1 MNRKLY
7 LLLPFA
13 LLTLHACTASGD
25 PVEGNA
31 EFPND
36 GGKASSSDSKSSSS
50 AVEPDVNS
58 DIFGLFDW
66 VKIPKSSIT
75 RGVNSFGVN
84 AFSMA
89 TTEVTQKV
97 YKFVMDELPKQSKE
111 GDKRPVSNV
120 NWFHAA
126 LFCNAFSKLAGLD
139 TAYVYK
145 SVIGDSVL
153 VDLTI
158 DYSAIAVRLPTENEW
173 EIAARGGTTTTYYWD
188 VDVASKYAY
197 YGQTSGPDEVAKK
210 LPNEFGLYD
219 MAGNVAEWTST
230 VYTEAGVESMA
241 DMNPELSYNAAK
253 EDPYRLKKKSV
264 RGGSWKDPESM
275 IRSAWRSYEY
285 QNQPRCFVGFRC
297 VRTMVND
304 KPGTNKVSGS
314 TAKGGSKSARSSSTG
329 QTLSTRKTR
338 R

>member
-7 LLLPFA
+7 LLLLPFA
-13 LLTLHACTASGD
+13 FLTLDACTASGD
-25 PVEGNA
+25 PVEGKVV
-31 EFPND
+31 FPID
-36 GGKASSSDSKSSSS
+36 GDKASSADSKPSSS
-50 AVEPDVNS
+50 AEKSDTS
-58 DIFGLFDW
+58 DIFGKFDW

-97 YKFVMDELPKQSKE
+97 YEFVMKELPKQSKE
-111 GDKRPVSNV
+111 GDKRAVSNV
-120 NWFHAA
+120 NWFRAA

-145 SVIGDSVL
+145 SIIGDSVL

-173 EIAARGGTTTTYYWD
+173 EVAARGGTTTTYYWD

-219 MAGNVAEWTST
+219 MAGNVAEWVNDWYDAYPKNKSDN
-230 VYTEAGVESMA
+230 YTGPESG
-241 DMNPELSYNAAK
+241 D
-253 EDPYRLKKKSV
+253 YRVV
-264 RGGSWKDPESM
+264 RGGGWSDKVTVLAPKEREKHDPALSK
-275 IRSAWRSYEY
+275 ATL
-285 QNQPRCFVGFRC
+285 GFRL
-297 VRTMVND
+297 VY
-304 KPGTNKVSGS
+304 
-314 TAKGGSKSARSSSTG
+314 STG
-329 QTLSTRKTR
+329 F
-338 R
+338 

>member
-7 LLLPFA
+7 LLLLPFA
-13 LLTLHACTASGD
+13 FLTLDACTASGD
-25 PVEGNA
+25 PVEGKVV
-31 EFPND
+31 FPID
-36 GGKASSSDSKSSSS
+36 DGKASSSDSKSSSS
-50 AVEPDVNS
+50 AGKSDTS
-58 DIFGLFDW
+58 DIFGMFDW

-97 YKFVMDELPKQSKE
+97 YEFIMKELPKQSKE
-111 GDKRPVSNV
+111 GDKRAVSNV
-120 NWFHAA
+120 NWFRAA

-173 EIAARGGTTTTYYWD
+173 EVAARGGTTTTYYWD

-219 MAGNVAEWTST
+219 MAGNVAEWVNDWYDAYPKNKSDN
-230 VYTEAGVESMA
+230 YTGPESG
-241 DMNPELSYNAAK
+241 D
-253 EDPYRLKKKSV
+253 YRIV
-264 RGGSWKDPESM
+264 RGGGWSDKVTVLAPKEREKHDPALSK
-275 IRSAWRSYEY
+275 ATL
-285 QNQPRCFVGFRC
+285 GFRL
-297 VRTMVND
+297 VY
-304 KPGTNKVSGS
+304 
-314 TAKGGSKSARSSSTG
+314 STG
-329 QTLSTRKTR
+329 F
-338 R
+338 

>member
-1 MNRKLY
+1 MKGGVTMNRILY

-111 GDKRPVSNV
+111 GDKRAVSNV

-219 MAGNVAEWTST
+219 MAGNVAEWVNDWYDAYPKKQSDN
-230 VYTEAGVESMA
+230 YTGPESG
-241 DMNPELSYNAAK
+241 D
-253 EDPYRLKKKSV
+253 YRIV
-264 RGGSWKDPESM
+264 RGGGWSDKVTVLAPKEREKHDPALSK
-275 IRSAWRSYEY
+275 ATL
-285 QNQPRCFVGFRC
+285 GFRL
-297 VRTMVND
+297 VY
-304 KPGTNKVSGS
+304 
-314 TAKGGSKSARSSSTG
+314 STG
-329 QTLSTRKTR
+329 F
-338 R
+338 

>member
-7 LLLPFA
+7 LLLLPFA
-13 LLTLHACTASGD
+13 FLTLDACTASGD
-25 PVEGNA
+25 PVEGKVV
-31 EFPND
+31 FPID
-36 GGKASSSDSKSSSS
+36 GDKASSADSKSSSS
-50 AVEPDVNS
+50 AEKSDTS
-58 DIFGLFDW
+58 DIFGKFDW

-97 YKFVMDELPKQSKE
+97 YEFVMKELPKQSKE
-111 GDKRPVSNV
+111 GDKRAVSNV
-120 NWFHAA
+120 NWFRAA

-145 SVIGDSVL
+145 SIIGDSVL

-173 EIAARGGTTTTYYWD
+173 EVAARGGTTTTYYWD

-219 MAGNVAEWTST
+219 MAGNVAEWVNDWYDAYPKNKSDN
-230 VYTEAGVESMA
+230 YTGPGSG
-241 DMNPELSYNAAK
+241 D
-253 EDPYRLKKKSV
+253 YRVV
-264 RGGSWKDPESM
+264 RGGGWSDKVTVLAPKEREKHDPALSK
-275 IRSAWRSYEY
+275 ATL
-285 QNQPRCFVGFRC
+285 GFRL
-297 VRTMVND
+297 VY
-304 KPGTNKVSGS
+304 
-314 TAKGGSKSARSSSTG
+314 STG
-329 QTLSTRKTR
+329 F
-338 R
+338 

>member
-7 LLLPFA
+7 LLLLPFA
-13 LLTLHACTASGD
+13 FLTLDACTASGD
-25 PVEGNA
+25 PVEGKVV
-31 EFPND
+31 FPID
-36 GGKASSSDSKSSSS
+36 GDKASSADSKSSSS
-50 AVEPDVNS
+50 AEKSDTS
-58 DIFGLFDW
+58 DIFGKFDW

-97 YKFVMDELPKQSKE
+97 YEFVMKELPKQSKE
-111 GDKRPVSNV
+111 GDERAVSNV
-120 NWFHAA
+120 NWFRAA

-145 SVIGDSVL
+145 SIIGDSVL

-173 EIAARGGTTTTYYWD
+173 EVAARGGTTTTYYWD

-219 MAGNVAEWTST
+219 MAGNVAEW
-230 VYTEAGVESMA
+230 VNDWYDAYPKNKRDNYTGPESG
-241 DMNPELSYNAAK
+241 D
-253 EDPYRLKKKSV
+253 YRVV
-264 RGGSWKDPESM
+264 RGGGWSDKVTVLAPKERETLDPAYSK
-275 IRSAWRSYEY
+275 ATL
-285 QNQPRCFVGFRC
+285 GFRL
-297 VRTMVND
+297 VY
-304 KPGTNKVSGS
+304 
-314 TAKGGSKSARSSSTG
+314 STG
-329 QTLSTRKTR
+329 F
-338 R
+338 

>member
-7 LLLPFA
+7 LLLLPFA
-13 LLTLHACTASGD
+13 FLTLDACTASGD
-25 PVEGNA
+25 PVEGKVV
-31 EFPND
+31 FPID
-36 GGKASSSDSKSSSS
+36 GDKASSADSKSSSS
-50 AVEPDVNS
+50 AEKSDTS
-58 DIFGLFDW
+58 DIFGKFDW

-97 YKFVMDELPKQSKE
+97 YEFVMKERPKQSKE
-111 GDKRPVSNV
+111 GDKRAVSNV
-120 NWFHAA
+120 NWFRAA

-145 SVIGDSVL
+145 AIIGDSVL

-173 EIAARGGTTTTYYWD
+173 EVAARGGTTTTYYWD

-219 MAGNVAEWTST
+219 MAGNVAEWVNDWYDAYPKNKSDN
-230 VYTEAGVESMA
+230 YTG
-241 DMNPELSYNAAK
+241 PELG
-253 EDPYRLKKKSV
+253 DYRVV
-264 RGGSWKDPESM
+264 RGGGWSDKVTVLAPKERETLDPAYSK
-275 IRSAWRSYEY
+275 ATL
-285 QNQPRCFVGFRC
+285 GFRL
-297 VRTMVND
+297 VY
-304 KPGTNKVSGS
+304 
-314 TAKGGSKSARSSSTG
+314 STG
-329 QTLSTRKTR
+329 F
-338 R
+338 

>member
-7 LLLPFA
+7 LLLLPFA
-13 LLTLHACTASGD
+13 FLTLDACTASGD
-25 PVEGNA
+25 PVEGKVV
-31 EFPND
+31 FPID
-36 GGKASSSDSKSSSS
+36 DGKASSADSKSSSS
-50 AVEPDVNS
+50 AEKSDTS
-58 DIFGLFDW
+58 DIFGKFDW

-97 YKFVMDELPKQSKE
+97 YEFVMKELPKQSKE

-120 NWFHAA
+120 NWFRAA

-173 EIAARGGTTTTYYWD
+173 EVAARGGTTTTYYWD

-197 YGQTSGPDEVAKK
+197 YGQTFGPDEVAKK

-219 MAGNVAEWTST
+219 MAGNVAEWVNDWYDAYPKNKSDN
-230 VYTEAGVESMA
+230 YTGPESG
-241 DMNPELSYNAAK
+241 D
-253 EDPYRLKKKSV
+253 YRVV
-264 RGGSWKDPESM
+264 RGGGWSDKVTVLAPKEREKLDPAYSK
-275 IRSAWRSYEY
+275 ATL
-285 QNQPRCFVGFRC
+285 GFRL
-297 VRTMVND
+297 VY
-304 KPGTNKVSGS
+304 
-314 TAKGGSKSARSSSTG
+314 STG
-329 QTLSTRKTR
+329 F
-338 R
+338 

>member
-7 LLLPFA
+7 LLLLPFA
-13 LLTLHACTASGD
+13 FLTLDACTASGD
-25 PVEGNA
+25 PVEGKVV
-31 EFPND
+31 FPID
-36 GGKASSSDSKSSSS
+36 GDKASSTDFKPSSS
-50 AVEPDVNS
+50 AEKSDTS
-58 DIFGLFDW
+58 DIFGKFDW

-97 YKFVMDELPKQSKE
+97 YELVMKELPKQSKE
-111 GDKRPVSNV
+111 GDKRAVSNV
-120 NWFHAA
+120 NWFRAA

-145 SVIGDSVL
+145 SIIGDSVL

-173 EIAARGGTTTTYYWD
+173 EVAARGGTTTTYYWD

-219 MAGNVAEWTST
+219 MAGNVAEWVNDWYDAYPKNKSDN
-230 VYTEAGVESMA
+230 YTGPESG
-241 DMNPELSYNAAK
+241 D
-253 EDPYRLKKKSV
+253 YRVV
-264 RGGSWKDPESM
+264 RGGGWSDKVTVLAPKEREKHDPALSKAT
-275 IRSAWRSYEY
+275 I
-285 QNQPRCFVGFRC
+285 GFRL
-297 VRTMVND
+297 VY
-304 KPGTNKVSGS
+304 
-314 TAKGGSKSARSSSTG
+314 STG
-329 QTLSTRKTR
+329 F
-338 R
+338 

>member
-7 LLLPFA
+7 LLLLPFA
-13 LLTLHACTASGD
+13 FLTLDACTASGD
-25 PVEGNA
+25 PVEGKVV
-31 EFPND
+31 FPID
-36 GGKASSSDSKSSSS
+36 DGKASSADSKSSSS
-50 AVEPDVNS
+50 AEKSDTS
-58 DIFGLFDW
+58 DIFGKFDW

-97 YKFVMDELPKQSKE
+97 YEFVMKELPKQSKE
-111 GDKRPVSNV
+111 GDKRAVSNV
-120 NWFHAA
+120 NWFRAA

-145 SVIGDSVL
+145 SIIGDSVL

-173 EIAARGGTTTTYYWD
+173 EVAARGGTTTTYYWD

-219 MAGNVAEWTST
+219 MAGNVAEWVNDWYDAYPKNKSDN
-230 VYTEAGVESMA
+230 YTGPESG
-241 DMNPELSYNAAK
+241 D
-253 EDPYRLKKKSV
+253 YRIV
-264 RGGSWKDPESM
+264 RGGGWSDKVTVLAPKEREKHDPALSK
-275 IRSAWRSYEY
+275 ATL
-285 QNQPRCFVGFRC
+285 GFRL
-297 VRTMVND
+297 VY
-304 KPGTNKVSGS
+304 
-314 TAKGGSKSARSSSTG
+314 STG
-329 QTLSTRKTR
+329 F
-338 R
+338 

>member
-7 LLLPFA
+7 LLLLPFA
-13 LLTLHACTASGD
+13 FLTLDACTASGD
-25 PVEGNA
+25 PVEGKVV
-31 EFPND
+31 FPID
-36 GGKASSSDSKSSSS
+36 DGKASSSDSKSSSS
-50 AVEPDVNS
+50 AEKSDTS
-58 DIFGLFDW
+58 DIFGMFDW

-89 TTEVTQKV
+89 TTEVTQKA
-97 YKFVMDELPKQSKE
+97 YEFVMKELPKQSKE

-120 NWFHAA
+120 NWFRAA

-173 EIAARGGTTTTYYWD
+173 EVAARGGTTTTYYWD

-219 MAGNVAEWTST
+219 MAGNVAEWVNDWYDAYPKNKSDN
-230 VYTEAGVESMA
+230 YTGPESG
-241 DMNPELSYNAAK
+241 D
-253 EDPYRLKKKSV
+253 YRIV
-264 RGGSWKDPESM
+264 RGGGWSDKVTVLAPKEREKHDPALSK
-275 IRSAWRSYEY
+275 ATL
-285 QNQPRCFVGFRC
+285 GFRL
-297 VRTMVND
+297 VY
-304 KPGTNKVSGS
+304 
-314 TAKGGSKSARSSSTG
+314 STG
-329 QTLSTRKTR
+329 F
-338 R
+338 

>member
-7 LLLPFA
+7 LLLLPFA
-13 LLTLHACTASGD
+13 FLTLDACTASGD
-25 PVEGNA
+25 PVEGKVV
-31 EFPND
+31 FPID
-36 GGKASSSDSKSSSS
+36 GDKASSADSKSSSS
-50 AVEPDVNS
+50 AEKSDTS
-58 DIFGLFDW
+58 DIFGKFDW

-97 YKFVMDELPKQSKE
+97 YEFVMKELPKQSKE
-111 GDKRPVSNV
+111 GDKRAVSNV
-120 NWFHAA
+120 NWFRAV

-145 SVIGDSVL
+145 AIIGDSVL

-173 EIAARGGTTTTYYWD
+173 EVAARGGTTTTYYWD

-219 MAGNVAEWTST
+219 MAGNVAEWVNDWYDAYPKNKSDN
-230 VYTEAGVESMA
+230 YTG
-241 DMNPELSYNAAK
+241 PELG
-253 EDPYRLKKKSV
+253 DYRVV
-264 RGGSWKDPESM
+264 RGGGWSDKVTVLAPKERETLDPAYSK
-275 IRSAWRSYEY
+275 ATL
-285 QNQPRCFVGFRC
+285 GFRL
-297 VRTMVND
+297 VY
-304 KPGTNKVSGS
+304 
-314 TAKGGSKSARSSSTG
+314 STG
-329 QTLSTRKTR
+329 F
-338 R
+338 

>member
-1 MNRKLY
+1 MNRILY

-111 GDKRPVSNV
+111 GDKRAVSNV

-158 DYSAIAVRLPTENEW
+158 DYSVIAVRLPTENEW

-219 MAGNVAEWTST
+219 MAGNVAEWVNDWYDAYPKKQSDN
-230 VYTEAGVESMA
+230 YTGPESG
-241 DMNPELSYNAAK
+241 D
-253 EDPYRLKKKSV
+253 YRIV
-264 RGGSWKDPESM
+264 RGGGWSDKVTVLAPKEREKHDPALSK
-275 IRSAWRSYEY
+275 ATL
-285 QNQPRCFVGFRC
+285 GFRL
-297 VRTMVND
+297 VY
-304 KPGTNKVSGS
+304 
-314 TAKGGSKSARSSSTG
+314 STG
-329 QTLSTRKTR
+329 F
-338 R
+338 

>member
-111 GDKRPVSNV
+111 GDKRPVTNV
-120 NWFHAA
+120 NWFHVA

-139 TAYVYK
+139 TAYIYK

-219 MAGNVAEWTST
+219 MAGNVAEWVNDWYDAYPKKQSDN
-230 VYTEAGVESMA
+230 YTGPESG
-241 DMNPELSYNAAK
+241 D
-253 EDPYRLKKKSV
+253 YRIV
-264 RGGSWKDPESM
+264 RGGGWSDKVTVLAPKEREKHDPALSK
-275 IRSAWRSYEY
+275 ATL
-285 QNQPRCFVGFRC
+285 GFRL
-297 VRTMVND
+297 VY
-304 KPGTNKVSGS
+304 
-314 TAKGGSKSARSSSTG
+314 STG
-329 QTLSTRKTR
+329 F
-338 R
+338 

>member
-7 LLLPFA
+7 MLLLPFA
-13 LLTLHACTASGD
+13 FLTLDACTASGD
-25 PVEGNA
+25 PVEGKVV
-31 EFPND
+31 FPID
-36 GGKASSSDSKSSSS
+36 DGKASSSDSKSSSS
-50 AVEPDVNS
+50 AGKSDTS
-58 DIFGLFDW
+58 DIFGMFDW

-97 YKFVMDELPKQSKE
+97 YEFVMKELLKQSKE

-120 NWFHAA
+120 NWFRAA

-173 EIAARGGTTTTYYWD
+173 EVAARGGTTTTYYWD

-219 MAGNVAEWTST
+219 MAGNVAEWVNDWYDAYPKNKSDN
-230 VYTEAGVESMA
+230 YTGPESG
-241 DMNPELSYNAAK
+241 D
-253 EDPYRLKKKSV
+253 YRIV
-264 RGGSWKDPESM
+264 RGGGWSDKVTVLAPKEREKLDPAYSK
-275 IRSAWRSYEY
+275 
-285 QNQPRCFVGFRC
+285 VTLGFRL
-297 VRTMVND
+297 VY
-304 KPGTNKVSGS
+304 
-314 TAKGGSKSARSSSTG
+314 STG
-329 QTLSTRKTR
+329 F
-338 R
+338 

>member
-7 LLLPFA
+7 LLLLPFA
-13 LLTLHACTASGD
+13 FLTLDACTASGD
-25 PVEGNA
+25 PVEGKVV
-31 EFPND
+31 FPID
-36 GGKASSSDSKSSSS
+36 GDKASSSDSKSSSS
-50 AVEPDVNS
+50 AEKSDTS
-58 DIFGLFDW
+58 DIFGKFDW

-97 YKFVMDELPKQSKE
+97 YEFVMKELPKQSKE
-111 GDKRPVSNV
+111 GDKRAVSNV
-120 NWFHAA
+120 NWFRAA

-145 SVIGDSVL
+145 SIIGDSVL

-219 MAGNVAEWTST
+219 MAGNVAEWVNDWYDAYPKNKSDN
-230 VYTEAGVESMA
+230 YTGPESG
-241 DMNPELSYNAAK
+241 D
-253 EDPYRLKKKSV
+253 YRVV
-264 RGGSWKDPESM
+264 RGGGWSDKVTVLAPKERETLDPAYSK
-275 IRSAWRSYEY
+275 ATL
-285 QNQPRCFVGFRC
+285 GFRL
-297 VRTMVND
+297 VYS
-304 KPGTNKVSGS
+304 SGF
-314 TAKGGSKSARSSSTG
+314 
-329 QTLSTRKTR
+329 
-338 R
+338 

>member
-7 LLLPFA
+7 LLLLPFA
-13 LLTLHACTASGD
+13 FLTLDACTASGD
-25 PVEGNA
+25 PVEGKVV
-31 EFPND
+31 FPID
-36 GGKASSSDSKSSSS
+36 GDKASSADSKPSSS
-50 AVEPDVNS
+50 AEKSDTS
-58 DIFGLFDW
+58 DIFGKFDW

-89 TTEVTQKV
+89 TTEVTQKI
-97 YKFVMDELPKQSKE
+97 YEFVMKELPKQSKE
-111 GDKRPVSNV
+111 GNERAVSNV
-120 NWFHAA
+120 NWFRAA

-145 SVIGDSVL
+145 AIIGDSVL

-173 EIAARGGTTTTYYWD
+173 EVAARGGTTTTYYWD

-219 MAGNVAEWTST
+219 MAGNVAEWVNDWYDAYPKNKSDN
-230 VYTEAGVESMA
+230 YTGPESG
-241 DMNPELSYNAAK
+241 D
-253 EDPYRLKKKSV
+253 YRVV
-264 RGGSWKDPESM
+264 RGGGWSDKVTVLAPKERETLDPAYSK
-275 IRSAWRSYEY
+275 ATL
-285 QNQPRCFVGFRC
+285 GFRL
-297 VRTMVND
+297 VY
-304 KPGTNKVSGS
+304 
-314 TAKGGSKSARSSSTG
+314 STG
-329 QTLSTRKTR
+329 F
-338 R
+338 